1 MSRFKWENLTDLFTV
16 CMSTAIIKWL
26 RKYVDYTEKF
36 RKAGLI
42 QMDG

>member
-1 MSRFKWENLTDLFTV
+1 
-16 CMSTAIIKWL
+16 MSTAIIKWL